1 MRARQAPARV
11 ADAEIIG
18 RLDVQFHGHKNARA
32 STRELRL
39 RVKIRRPFKRSCAR
53 GEAPRNRFAWLRA
66 RGVERRTMRDREKRR
81 LEIFGKEWIDN
92 HWNSAPSPAGLGR
105 VRYRLLY
112 SLFRLQRHLL
122 VEGTGA
128 SER

>member
-1 MRARQAPARV
+1 MRARQAPSRV

-53 GEAPRNRFAWLRA
+53 GEAPGNRFAWLRA
-66 RGVERRTMRDREKRR
+66 RGVERRTMRDREKGR
-81 LEIFGKEWIDN
+81 LGILGKEWIDN
-92 HWNSAPSPAGLGR
+92 HRDGAPSPAGLGC
-105 VRYRLLY
+105 VRYRLLD
-112 SLFRLQRHLL
+112 SVFGLPRRL
-122 VEGTGA
+122 VDAGNVA
-128 SER
+128 S